1 MRKSLVQCS
10 LACELDVLFTRM
22 DKAQSSNLPQGQ
34 TSGIKK
40 WKAKRS
46 AGCNKVL
53 REWRRV
59 NCDEQEKLLSFRPNQ
74 TSDLVDHA
82 LKTLRL
88 DQRSSE
94 SQILKAWHHLIDPT
108 LTAHAQPVGIR
119 KGTLFVNVDNSV
131 WLSEIVR
138 YRRQEIL
145 ERLQACFGK
154 EMIQRISFRIG

>member
-1 MRKSLVQCS
+1 
-10 LACELDVLFTRM
+10 M
-22 DKAQSSNLPQGQ
+22 DKAQSSNVPKEQNSKRKQ
-34 TSGIKK
+34 RIV
-40 WKAKRS
+40 KRS
-46 AGCNKVL
+46 ASCNKVL

-59 NCDEQEKLLSFRPNQ
+59 NCDDQEKLKQFEPNQ
-74 TSDLVDHA
+74 TSDLVNHA
-82 LKTLRL
+82 LRTLRL
-88 DQRSSE
+88 DQRTSE
-94 SQILKAWHHLIDPT
+94 SQILKAWNHLIDPT

-145 ERLQACFGK
+145 ERLQSCFGK

>member
-1 MRKSLVQCS
+1 
-10 LACELDVLFTRM
+10 M
-22 DKAQSSNLPQGQ
+22 DKSQSSNVPKEQRSKQQKLN
-34 TSGIKK
+34 SR
-40 WKAKRS
+40 RS
-46 AGCNKVL
+46 AGCDKVL
-53 REWRRV
+53 REWRRA
-59 NCDEQEKLLSFRPNQ
+59 NCDEQEKLAQFKPNQ
-74 TSDLVDHA
+74 TSDLVNQA

-88 DQRSSE
+88 DQRTSE
-94 SQILKAWHHLIDPT
+94 SQILKAWNHLIDPT

-138 YRRQEIL
+138 YRREEIL